1 MTLLDAIRSLLHERD
16 IVFREVHHEP
26 TLTSQD
32 AARVRGEE
40 LKNGGKALLM
50 KVDSG
55 FALFVLPADRRVHSA
70 AIRRELAA
78 KKIRFASREELS
90 ELTANEDRAGL
101 EPGSVPPSENRSC
114 RFRSIWTR
122 PSETI
127 KGSHSMPDHSPIRS
141 RWPST
146 IICWSPLRVAFSSSA
161 SQADASPR
169 SSSVPTG
176 LR

>member
-1 MTLLDAIRSLLHERD
+1 MTLLDAIRALLHERD

-55 FALFVLPADRRVHSA
+55 FAMFVLPANRRVHSA

-101 EPGSVPPSENRSC
+101 EPGSVPPFGEPILPFPLYLDTAIENNQRIAFNAGSLTD
-114 RFRSIWTR
+114 SITMAINDYLLVAAPR
-122 PSETI
+122 RIFEFSQPS
-127 KGSHSMPDHSPIRS
+127 
-141 RWPST
+141 
-146 IICWSPLRVAFSSSA
+146 
-161 SQADASPR
+161 
-169 SSSVPTG
+169 
-176 LR
+176 